1 MMKASNIALVLSLF
15 AVSSCGAL
23 NDKINKEVAINKKT
37 LINFRVDLLNPD
49 SKMANGFD
57 NPAFKKL
64 HADLAE
70 VLPDF
75 KQNICVNSPNAPLT
89 DEIISKCAGNQD
101 FTIGD
106 MIEDATSIGVYDL
119 NKDGKEDLIIAMGGN
134 TGLSGLG
141 TCGTRQYR
149 FYENIGNDYRPIGK
163 VNVLNAQTLYVYDN
177 AGKNKFS
184 SLLWKSEIG
193 CDGNPLK
200 GESYQSYDYKKAS
213 YY

>member
-1 MMKASNIALVLSLF
+1 MKTSFTLILGILCL
-15 AVSSCGAL
+15 SSCAQL
-23 NDKINKEVAINKKT
+23 NDSIDKEVALNKKT
-37 LINFRVDLLNPD
+37 LTSHRVEFITPD
-49 SKMANGFD
+49 ANIAKGFD
-57 NPAFKKL
+57 NPKFKQL

-75 KQNICVNSPNAPLT
+75 KVNICVNSPNAPMKDDL
-89 DEIISKCAGNQD
+89 ISKCVGNQD

-141 TCGTRQYR
+141 ACGTSEYR
-149 FYENIGNDYRPIGK
+149 FYENIGNDYRPLGK
-163 VNVLNAQTLYVYDN
+163 AKVVNAQTLYIYDN

-184 SLLWKSEIG
+184 SLLWKNEIG
-193 CDGNPLK
+193 CDGSPLK
-200 GESYQSYDYKKAS
+200 GENYQNYNYKNAS